1 VAEGGIEVKD
11 SKPQENLCCGINVVK
26 EALLARRPIESIHL
40 VEGWLHLRLQE
51 ILHLAKERGVTVHR
65 VPRRALDRMAEQH
78 QGVVARLLP
87 MPLVSTEEMLA
98 RAREKEEA
106 PFLLAVEGVQ
116 DPRNLGALIRT
127 AAIAGVHGLILPSR
141 RAAPLSAA
149 AIKSSAG
156 GVFSLPIGR
165 VTNLNNE
172 LRALKDKGLWVVGT
186 ARDGETPLY
195 SSDLTLPLVL
205 VVGSEDRG
213 ISPSLCK
220 LCDLVVSIP
229 QRGSLNSLNLSVAGS
244 IVIYEVARQRGWW
257 D

>member
-1 VAEGGIEVKD
+1 MSTEETI
-11 SKPQENLCCGINVVK
+11 CCGINVVK
-26 EALLARRPIESIHL
+26 EALLANRPIESIHL
-40 VEGWLHLRLQE
+40 VEGKLHPRLQE
-51 ILHLAKERGVTVHR
+51 LFTLARERGITIHR
-65 VPRRALDRMAEQH
+65 VPRKALDRMAEQH

-87 MPLVSTEEMLA
+87 MPLVSSEQMIA
-98 RAREKEEA
+98 RAREKGEE

-141 RAAPLSAA
+141 RAAPLSSA

-172 LRALKDKGLWVVGT
+172 LRALKEQGLWVVGT

-205 VVGSEDRG
+205 VVGSEEKG
-213 ISPSLCK
+213 ISPSLRR

-229 QRGSLNSLNLSVAGS
+229 QRGSLNSLNLSVAGG

-257 D
+257 G

>member
-1 VAEGGIEVKD
+1 MAEEDAEVRGSNSQD
-11 SKPQENLCCGINVVK
+11 NLCCGINVVK
-26 EALLARRPIESIHL
+26 EALLANRPVESIHL
-40 VEGWLHLRLQE
+40 VEGRLHPRLQE
-51 ILHLAKERGVTVHR
+51 IFQLARERGIAVHR
-65 VPRRALDRMAEQH
+65 APRRALDRMAEQH

-87 MPLVSTEEMLA
+87 MPLVSTEQMIAEA
-98 RAREKEEA
+98 KEKGEE

-141 RAAPLSAA
+141 RVAPLSAA

-165 VTNLNNE
+165 VTNLNSE
-172 LRALKDKGLWVVGT
+172 LRTLKEKGLWVVGT
-186 ARDGETPLY
+186 AKDGETPLY

-205 VVGSEDRG
+205 VVGSEEKG
-213 ISPSLCK
+213 ISPSLRK

-257 D
+257 G

>member
-1 VAEGGIEVKD
+1 MSTEETI
-11 SKPQENLCCGINVVK
+11 CCGINVVK
-26 EALLARRPIESIHL
+26 EALLANRPIESIHL
-40 VEGWLHLRLQE
+40 VEGKLHPRLQE
-51 ILHLAKERGVTVHR
+51 LFTLARERGITIHR
-65 VPRRALDRMAEQH
+65 VPRKALDRMAEQH

-87 MPLVSTEEMLA
+87 MPLVSSEQMIA
-98 RAREKEEA
+98 RAREKGEE

-141 RAAPLSAA
+141 RAAPLSSA

-172 LRALKDKGLWVVGT
+172 LRALKDQGLWVVGT

-205 VVGSEDRG
+205 VVGSEEKG
-213 ISPSLCK
+213 ISPSLRR

-229 QRGSLNSLNLSVAGS
+229 QRGSLNSLNLSVAGG

-257 D
+257 G